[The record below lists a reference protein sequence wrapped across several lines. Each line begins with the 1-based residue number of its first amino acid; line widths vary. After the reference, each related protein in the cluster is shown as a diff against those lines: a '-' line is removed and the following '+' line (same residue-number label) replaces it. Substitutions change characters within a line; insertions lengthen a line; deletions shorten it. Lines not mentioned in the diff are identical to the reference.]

1 MKRREFLYV
10 SGLSVAAPGLARASQ
25 SDMRFEELCKLVEAK
40 MAEHHVPGVSYG
52 VLKNGN
58 RMVRSFGIT
67 SIEDPQPVTADTIF
81 PIASISKTFT
91 TTAIM
96 RLIDQGKMELKA
108 PVRKC
113 LPDFKVQDEA
123 TTREVNSWNLVTH
136 TPGWEG
142 QIAGQDRGLDSL
154 NFYAQGMRD
163 LPQISRPGTVWSYNN
178 AGFNLAGRVIEV
190 VTGKSIHDAL
200 RELIYTPLGL
210 KRATSLT
217 GDAMTY
223 RFAMPHR
230 QRAQTGQTEVI
241 HNFSLP
247 VDTTAG
253 GIATTVNDLLT
264 YAEFHLGDGTAL
276 GQRILPRTAL
286 DQMKTPQ
293 IKKNSTDDEIGLGW
307 HLRRLNG
314 VLTAAHGGTLG
325 GHTLHIQLV
334 PERSLA
340 FVILTN
346 HSDGWRLIQEVERA
360 TLKSYEGVTLAPGQ
374 AIAHRG
380 VSERMDAH
388 AQPLAKQPDLEQYV
402 GIYQRPP
409 VGKVELRDEG
419 GKLTVT
425 NGNSA
430 NSSSLTF
437 YGRDIAYAVTG
448 QAYVGTPYEFVRTP
462 DGRVGWIR
470 INGRVARKDG
480 VGI

>member
-1 MKRREFLYV
+1 MMKRREFLYV
-10 SGLSVAAPGLARASQ
+10 SGISLVTPRIVSAGQSEARF
-25 SDMRFEELCKLVEAK
+25 DDLCKLVEAK
-40 MAEHHVPGVSYG
+40 IAEHHIPGVSYG
-52 VLKNGN
+52 VLKNGT
-58 RMVRSFGIT
+58 RMVRGFGVT
-67 SIEDPQPVTADTIF
+67 SIEDPQPVTADTVF

-108 PVRKC
+108 PVRKY
-113 LPDFKVQDEA
+113 LPDFKVQDENA
-123 TTREVNSWNLVTH
+123 TREVSIWNLVTH

-154 NFYAQGMRD
+154 NFFVQGMRD
-163 LPQISRPGTVWSYNN
+163 FPQISRPGSVWSYNN
-178 AGFNLAGRVIEV
+178 AGFTLAGRVIEA
-190 VTGKSIHDAL
+190 VTGKNIHEAL
-200 RELIYTPLGL
+200 RELVYTPLGL
-210 KRATSLT
+210 KRAASLT
-217 GDAMTY
+217 GEAMTY

-230 QRAQTGQTEVI
+230 QRAQSGQTEVI

-264 YAEFHLGDGTAL
+264 YAEFHLGHSA
-276 GQRILPRTAL
+276 AL

-293 IKKNSTDDEIGLGW
+293 MKKNSTDDEIGLGW

-346 HSDGWRLIQEVERA
+346 HADGWRLIQEVERA
-360 TLKSYEGVTLAPGQ
+360 TLKSYEGIALAANQ

-388 AQPLAKQPDLEQYV
+388 AQPLSKQPDLEQYL
-402 GIYQRPP
+402 GTYQRPP
-409 VGKVELRDEG
+409 VGKVDVRQEG
-419 GKLTVT
+419 GKLLVV
-425 NGNSA
+425 NGNSS
-430 NSSSLTF
+430 NGSSLTF
-437 YGRDIAYAVTG
+437 YGRDIAFATSG
-448 QAYVGTPYEFVRTP
+448 QAYVGTPYEFVRTT

-480 VGI
+480 VAI

>member
-1 MKRREFLYV
+1 MKRREFLFAG
-10 SGLSVAAPGLARASQ
+10 GLSLVTPRMLSSSQ
-25 SDMRFEELCKLVEAK
+25 SDVRFDELCKLVESK
-40 MAEHHVPGVSYG
+40 MTEHHVPGVSYG

-58 RMVRSFGIT
+58 RMVRSFGVT
-67 SIEDPQPVTADTIF
+67 SIEDPQPVTPDTIF

-91 TTAIM
+91 TTAII
-96 RLIDQGKMELKA
+96 RLIEQGKMELKA
-108 PVRKC
+108 PVRKY
-113 LPDFKVQDEA
+113 LPDFKVQDETA
-123 TTREVNSWNLVTH
+123 TREVSVWNLLTH

-154 NFYAQGMRD
+154 NFFVQGMRD
-163 LPQISRPGTVWSYNN
+163 FPQISRPGSVWSYNN
-178 AGFNLAGRVIEV
+178 AGFTLAGRVIEA
-190 VTGKSIHDAL
+190 VTGKNIHEAL
-200 RELIYTPLGL
+200 REIVYTPLGL
-210 KRATSLT
+210 KRAASLT
-217 GDAMTY
+217 GEAMTY

-264 YAEFHLGDGTAL
+264 YAQLHLSDGT
-276 GQRILPRTAL
+276 L

-293 IKKNSTDDEIGLGW
+293 MKKNSTEDEIGLGW

-346 HSDGWRLIQEVERA
+346 HADGWRLIQEVERA
-360 TLKSYEGVTLAPGQ
+360 TLKSYEGVALAANQ

-388 AQPLAKQPDLEQYV
+388 AQPLSRQPDLEQYL
-402 GIYQRPP
+402 GMYQRPP
-409 VGKVELRDEG
+409 VGKVEVRLDG
-419 GKLTVT
+419 GKLLVV
-425 NGNSA
+425 NGNST
-430 NSSSLTF
+430 NGSSLTF
-437 YGRDIAYAVTG
+437 YGRDIAFAASG
-448 QAYVGTPYEFVRTP
+448 QSYVGTPYEFVRTP

-480 VGI
+480 VTI

>member
-10 SGLSVAAPGLARASQ
+10 SGLSLVTPGTVSSSQ
-25 SDMRFEELCKLVEAK
+25 SEVRFDELCKLVESK

-58 RMVRSFGIT
+58 RMVRSFGVT
-67 SIEDPQPVTADTIF
+67 SIEDPQPITPDTVF

-108 PVRKC
+108 PVRTY

-123 TTREVNSWNLVTH
+123 ATREVSIWNLVTH

-154 NFYAQGMRD
+154 NFFVQGMREF
-163 LPQISRPGTVWSYNN
+163 PQISKPGSVWSYNN
-178 AGFNLAGRVIEV
+178 AGFTLAGRVIEA
-190 VTGKSIHDAL
+190 VTGKNIHETL
-200 RELIYTPLGL
+200 REIIYTPVGL
-210 KRATSLT
+210 KRASSLT
-217 GDAMTY
+217 GEAMTY

-253 GIATTVNDLLT
+253 GIATTLNDLLT
-264 YAEFHLGDGTAL
+264 YAEFHLG
-276 GQRILPRTAL
+276 AL

-293 IKKNSTDDEIGLGW
+293 MKKNSTDDEIGLGW

-346 HSDGWRLIQEVERA
+346 HADGWRLIQEVERA
-360 TLKSYEGVTLAPGQ
+360 TLKSYEGVTLAANQ

-388 AQPLAKQPDLEQYV
+388 SQPLSKQPDLEQYL
-402 GIYQRPP
+402 GTYQRPP
-409 VGKVELRDEG
+409 VGKVEVRQEG
-419 GKLTVT
+419 RKLLVV

-430 NSSSLTF
+430 NGSSLTF
-437 YGRDIAYAVTG
+437 YGRDIAFAVSG
-448 QAYVGTPYEFVRTP
+448 QSYVGTPYEFVRTP

-470 INGRVARKDG
+470 INGRVARKEG

>member
-10 SGLSVAAPGLARASQ
+10 GGLSLVTPGVMSSRQTEARF
-25 SDMRFEELCKLVEAK
+25 DELCKLVEAK
-40 MAEHHVPGVSYG
+40 MAEHHVPGVSFG
-52 VLKNGN
+52 VLNNGN
-58 RMVRSFGIT
+58 RMVRSFGVT
-67 SIEDPQPVTADTIF
+67 SIEDPQAITPDTIF

-96 RLIDQGKMELKA
+96 RLIDQGKIELKA
-108 PVRKC
+108 PIRKY

-123 TTREVNSWNLVTH
+123 ATREVSIWNLVTH

-142 QIAGQDRGLDSL
+142 QITGQDRGQDSL

-163 LPQISRPGTVWSYNN
+163 LPQISKAGSVWSYNN
-178 AGFNLAGRVIEV
+178 AGFTLAGRVIEV

-200 RELIYTPLGL
+200 REIIYTPLGL

-230 QRAQTGQTEVI
+230 QRAQTGQTELI

-247 VDTTAG
+247 VDITAG
-253 GIATTVNDLLT
+253 GIATTLNDLLT

-276 GQRILPRTAL
+276 GRRLLPRTAL

-293 IKKNSTDDEIGLGW
+293 MKKNSTDDEIGLGW
-307 HLRRLNG
+307 HLRNLNG

-340 FVILTN
+340 LVILTN
-346 HSDGWRLIQEVERA
+346 HSDGWRLIQEVECA
-360 TLKSYEGVTLAPGQ
+360 TLKSYEGMTLAANQ

-388 AQPLAKQPDLEQYV
+388 SQPLSKQPDLEQYL
-402 GIYQRPP
+402 GTYQRPP
-409 VGKVELRDEG
+409 VGKVEVRQEG
-419 GKLTVT
+419 GKLLVL
-425 NGNSA
+425 NGSSSNG
-430 NSSSLTF
+430 SSLTF
-437 YGRDIAYAVTG
+437 YGGDIAFATAG
-448 QAYVGTPYEFVRTP
+448 QAYVGTPYEFVRTS

-480 VGI
+480 VGV